1 MNPKVSVIVLVYK
14 AERYIERCARS
25 LFVQTLEDMEYVFVD
40 DCTPDSSM
48 AVLEDVLRDYP
59 GRAGQVKILHNDV
72 NRGQAYSRRRG
83 VEAASGD
90 YIIHCD
96 SDDWPESDMY
106 ARLYAKASEGDLDMV
121 ICPMRRVYPDHVEP
135 VPDQTH
141 TDDLLESLVYMD
153 IRHYLL
159 NKLISRKLYD
169 APVIWPENNM
179 CEDTALIVQLAYYSS
194 NYGFVNDVL
203 YNYTFSPDSISSIK
217 GSMEKV
223 EQIRANVEL
232 AISFLDSKGL
242 TEKYRGAIMHL
253 KCWAKFAALQLPRKY
268 YLSLYPEANL
278 PFFTD
283 RRFTFAERLG
293 HLTKILGIHGISKPF
308 RRSR

>member
-25 LFVQTLEDMEYVFVD
+25 LFGQTLEDMEYVFVD

-179 CEDTALIVQLAYYSS
+179 CEDTA
-194 NYGFVNDVL
+194 
-203 YNYTFSPDSISSIK
+203 ISSIK